1 MCGISGVVGHRP
13 VAADL
18 YQTIRNLEYRGYD
31 SCGVAVIHDEQL
43 EIRKNVGSV
52 EEVNALEGLTRLS
65 GEVGIAHTRW
75 ATHGKVNRENTHPH
89 TGCRGDL
96 AVVHNGIIAN
106 YRVLRE
112 RLQAEGHK
120 FLSETD
126 TEVIAH
132 LIEGNMDAGLNLEDA
147 FRRSARE
154 LEGTFALAVIALRE
168 RDRILCA
175 KKESPLILGI
185 GESCNFVGSDFN
197 AFIEF
202 TKHAVVLEDGEMA
215 IVTRDGFTV
224 KDFLTGRTIRKS
236 VMEIQWDAEM
246 SKRGGYPHYM
256 LKEIYEQPRT
266 IAHALE
272 LDRSELREIARAVEG
287 FGRTYLIGTG
297 TTYYVSLT
305 AQYLFSQL
313 AGRFLPAVSSDEFRG
328 LATSDGDTLVL
339 ACSQSGETYDTLSAL
354 RHAKAQGA
362 ATAAVVNV
370 MGSSIAR
377 MADRVIIQGAGPEIC
392 VLSTKAAISQI
403 TILLLI
409 ALELGIET
417 GRLS

>member
-202 TKHAVVLEDGEMA
+202 TRNAVILDDHEYAVL
-215 IVTRDGFTV
+215 T
-224 KDFLTGRTIRKS
+224 KDSYRIANTLTGLPSTKPITTIA
-236 VMEIQWDAEM
+236 WDPETAQ
-246 SKRGGYPHYM
+246 KGGYPHYM
-256 LKEIYEQPRT
+256 LKEIYEQPET
-266 IAHALE
+266 V
-272 LDRSELREIARAVEG
+272 RAVMAIDPVE
-287 FGRTYLIGTG
+287 IDK
-297 TTYYVSLT
+297 
-305 AQYLFSQL
+305 L
-313 AGRFLPAVSSDEFRG
+313 ARQAP
-328 LATSDGDTLVL
+328 
-339 ACSQSGETYDTLSAL
+339 
-354 RHAKAQGA
+354 
-362 ATAAVVNV
+362 
-370 MGSSIAR
+370 
-377 MADRVIIQGAGPEIC
+377 
-392 VLSTKAAISQI
+392 
-403 TILLLI
+403 
-409 ALELGIET
+409 
-417 GRLS
+417 

>member
-154 LEGTFALAVIALRE
+154 LEGTFALAAIALRE

-272 LDRSELREIARAVEG
+272 LDRSELREIARAV
-287 FGRTYLIGTG
+287 
-297 TTYYVSLT
+297 
-305 AQYLFSQL
+305 
-313 AGRFLPAVSSDEFRG
+313 
-328 LATSDGDTLVL
+328 
-339 ACSQSGETYDTLSAL
+339 
-354 RHAKAQGA
+354 
-362 ATAAVVNV
+362 
-370 MGSSIAR
+370 
-377 MADRVIIQGAGPEIC
+377 
-392 VLSTKAAISQI
+392 
-403 TILLLI
+403 
-409 ALELGIET
+409 
-417 GRLS
+417 